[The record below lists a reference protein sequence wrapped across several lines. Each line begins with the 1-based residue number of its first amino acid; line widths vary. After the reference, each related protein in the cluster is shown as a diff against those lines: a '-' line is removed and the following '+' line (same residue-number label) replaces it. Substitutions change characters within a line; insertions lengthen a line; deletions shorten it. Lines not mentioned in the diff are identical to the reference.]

1 MGGRVILS
9 APRTKCT
16 PSLRVSRGTGRAR
29 KSKNRKPISNDK
41 EERIR
46 VEAWM
51 LWNADGRPEGKA
63 DQYWFEAEKAIE
75 HQDRLLKE
83 EERRGEA

>member
-1 MGGRVILS
+1 MAMS
-9 APRTKCT
+9 D
-16 PSLRVSRGTGRAR
+16 
-29 KSKNRKPISNDK
+29 DK

-83 EERRGEA
+83 QERRGEA